1 LAGSRGANPAFG
13 QVLERAESAVP
24 TVPFAVTYAI
34 ASVLL
39 ALLGPL
45 LIELV

>member
-1 LAGSRGANPAFG
+1 
-13 QVLERAESAVP
+13 VP

-34 ASVLL
+34 ASALL

-45 LIELV
+45 LVELV

>member
-1 LAGSRGANPAFG
+1 
-13 QVLERAESAVP
+13 
-24 TVPFAVTYAI
+24 VPFAVTYAI

-45 LIELV
+45 LVALV